1 MDERI
6 ISSETVDAEEVSFET
21 SLRPQNLS
29 QYIGQDKVKNNLTVF
44 IEAATLRNEALDHVL
59 LYGPPGLGKQRL
71 QWLLQ
76 LKWGVKLKQRVDQQL
91 NDQVT
96 WRQF

>member
-21 SLRPQNLS
+21 SLLPQTLS

-59 LYGPPGLGKQRL
+59 LCRPQDLVKQRL
-71 QWLLQ
+71 RWSLHQ
-76 LKWGVKLKQRVDQQL
+76 KWVAKLKQRVDQLL
-91 NDQVT
+91 NDQAT

>member
-44 IEAATLRNEALDHVL
+44 IE
-59 LYGPPGLGKQRL
+59 
-71 QWLLQ
+71 
-76 LKWGVKLKQRVDQQL
+76 
-91 NDQVT
+91 
-96 WRQF
+96 

>member
-44 IEAATLRNEALDHVL
+44 IEVTHSEMKHWIMCFYMALQDLV
-59 LYGPPGLGKQRL
+59 KQRL
-71 QWLLQ
+71 RWSLHQ
-76 LKWGVKLKQRVDQQL
+76 KWVAKLKQRVDQLL
-91 NDQVT
+91 NVQAT

>member
-44 IEAATLRNEALDHVL
+44 IEAATLGMKPWITCFYTDLQ
-59 LYGPPGLGKQRL
+59 GLVKQRL

>member
-59 LYGPPGLGKQRL
+59 LYGPQDLVKQRL
-71 QWLLQ
+71 RWSLHQ
-76 LKWGVKLKQRVDQQL
+76 KWVAKLKQRVDQLL
-91 NDQVT
+91 NVQAT